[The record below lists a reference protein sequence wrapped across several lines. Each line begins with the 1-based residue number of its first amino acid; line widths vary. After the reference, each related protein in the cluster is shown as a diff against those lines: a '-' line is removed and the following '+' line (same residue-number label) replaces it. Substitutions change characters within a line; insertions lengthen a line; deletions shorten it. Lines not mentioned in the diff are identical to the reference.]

1 MKKDQRKIKK
11 IKQKNKIKNKLKIKK
26 LNQGKIEIKGIV
38 N

>member
-1 MKKDQRKIKK
+1 MRKDQRKIKK